1 MMQIVSNTTP
11 ISELYKINHLDLLR
25 SLYGSIYIP
34 DAVFQ
39 ELQQAKTVPHL
50 GAAIAQTEWIKVH
63 SIHSPDK
70 RQALQRRYPYLHRGE
85 AAAIVLAQELT
96 AQRIILDDKRARQ
109 VAQAEGL
116 PLIGTVGVILLAYRL
131 GQRSRSEAEELLDR
145 LYQGTA
151 YISVTLYQA
160 ALETLRQAPS

>member
-1 MMQIVSNTTP
+1 MQIVSNTTP
-11 ISELYKINHLDLLR
+11 ISELCKINQLDLLR

-39 ELQQAKTVPHL
+39 ELQQAKTLPHL
-50 GAAIAQTEWIKVH
+50 GATIARTDWIKVR

-70 RQALQRRYPYLHRGE
+70 RQALQQRYPYLHSGE
-85 AAAIVLAQELT
+85 VAAIVLAQELA

-131 GQRSRSEAEELLDR
+131 GQRSRPEAEEILDR

-151 YISVTLYQA
+151 YISADLYHGA
-160 ALETLRQAPS
+160 IEALQQESS